1 MSEAWEWRDTNSR
14 MPGTGNSGRT
24 SFKNE
29 SGYDLVLMVM
39 GEWAPQSRD
48 LNWHQETERTQQD
61 C

>member
-14 MPGTGNSGRT
+14 MPGVGNSGRT

-48 LNWHQETERTQQD
+48 LN
-61 C
+61 